1 MAERQKMMATMRAMD
16 QKLDELVAL
25 MKSATRA
32 AKVDAIANVLAR
44 LVEQRATM
52 RSGMM
57 DMQGGIMGM
66 MLRDPGVAETRAAAD
81 WASICGIQAL
91 MPGAKTG

>member
-16 QKLDELVAL
+16 QKLDELVAQ

-32 AKVDAIANVLAR
+32 AKVDAIANVLAA

-57 DMQGGIMGM
+57 DMQDQTMG
-66 MLRDPGVAETRAAAD
+66 T
-81 WASICGIQAL
+81 
-91 MPGAKTG
+91 